1 MANEKTHY
9 KKLMNPDYIGAYSL
23 MVGDTSPDLNVTITS
38 VKRELVTGAD
48 GKKEEC
54 TVAYLKDQ
62 KPFILNSTNG
72 KTLSKL
78 FDTPYIEEWEGKSFK
93 LVVKTIRAFG
103 ENVDALRVKN
113 ERVAKQLPT
122 LTIGSKTF
130 NACRERY
137 LADKSVLDKIKQS
150 YTLTP
155 EVEKALT
162 DESV

>member
-1 MANEKTHY
+1 MENTTKTHW
-9 KKLMNPDYIGAYSL
+9 KKLKNPDYLGSYDFQPNEERI
-23 MVGDTSPDLNVTITS
+23 VTIRKVEVQS
-38 VKRELVTGAD
+38 VKNTD
-48 GKKEEC
+48 GQAGDC
-54 TVAYLKDQ
+54 TVIHFMENY

-137 LADKSVLDKIKQS
+137 LADKSVLEKIKQS

-162 DESV
+162 DEAV